1 MNRDEIKRLLKET
14 FMPEAENTQND
25 NNNKESSQG
34 QEISGLYKRVQGK
47 LANDLFNHAA
57 VMRRLNWDGDEN
69 TNRSLFEKKLKRAK
83 NDSGGNY
90 EFTKEELEKILTILD
105 TASTQK

>member
-1 MNRDEIKRLLKET
+1 MDRLEIKKIIKERLITENEENQYSDTDKEV
-14 FMPEAENTQND
+14 
-25 NNNKESSQG
+25 
-34 QEISGLYKRVQGK
+34 SGLYKRVQGK

-57 VMRRLNWDGDEN
+57 VMRRLNWDGDDN

-83 NDSGGNY
+83 NDAGGRY
-90 EFTKEELEKILTILD
+90 EFSKEELEKILTIID

>member
-1 MNRDEIKRLLKET
+1 MDRKLIKELIHQRLIK
-14 FMPEAENTQND
+14 ENTED
-25 NNNKESSQG
+25 NQHNEV
-34 QEISGLYKRVQGK
+34 SGLYKRVQGK

-83 NDSGGNY
+83 NDSGGVY
-90 EFTKEELEKILTILD
+90 EFEKEELEKILTILD
-105 TASTQK
+105 TASTQR

>member
-1 MNRDEIKRLLKET
+1 MDRLEIKKTIKEHL
-14 FMPEAENTQND
+14 MLENEEVNSSNTD
-25 NNNKESSQG
+25 KEV
-34 QEISGLYKRVQGK
+34 SGLYKRVQGK

-57 VMRRLNWDGDEN
+57 VMRRLNWEGDDN

-83 NDSGGNY
+83 NDAGGRY
-90 EFTKEELEKILTILD
+90 EFTKEELEKILTIID

>member
-1 MNRDEIKRLLKET
+1 MDRLEIKKIIKERLVL
-14 FMPEAENTQND
+14 ENED
-25 NNNKESSQG
+25 NSPSNSDDEV
-34 QEISGLYKRVQGK
+34 SGLYKRVQGK

-57 VMRRLNWDGDEN
+57 VMRRLNWEGDDN

-83 NDSGGNY
+83 NDAGGRY
-90 EFTKEELEKILTILD
+90 EFTKEELEKILTIID

>member
-1 MNRDEIKRLLKET
+1 MDRNEIKKLIHEKLINENQEST
-14 FMPEAENTQND
+14 NTNDTSSSSGAEM
-25 NNNKESSQG
+25 
-34 QEISGLYKRVQGK
+34 SGLYKRVQGK

-105 TASTQK
+105 TAATQR